1 MYQATSTK
9 NIKSRT
15 KSREKDETKLN
26 NLNNRNNNNLLI
38 NNEINNYQ
46 EAKKSNSDDVTF
58 NIVEIK
64 IDKKKKL
71 KRKENHEQNSEQ
83 KKILN
88 TKNINL
94 DNQNDIKD
102 NKNI

>member
-1 MYQATSTK
+1 M
-9 NIKSRT
+9 
-15 KSREKDETKLN
+15 
-26 NLNNRNNNNLLI
+26 
-38 NNEINNYQ
+38 
-46 EAKKSNSDDVTF
+46 TF
-58 NIVEIK
+58 KIVEIK

-88 TKNINL
+88 TKDINL
-94 DNQNDIKD
+94 DNQDDIKD